1 MNAEGEGTPSSLS
14 VPTVVF
20 ELSVVNADKPSMTT
34 EEVCRRVNLFRELQ
48 LSEDIP
54 EETNWGVLLTAAP
67 LFTQKLDVL
76 RSSAPYETTTTTFPS
91 KYPFDEDGH
100 RDSTSL
106 GWSFII
112 GTDTM
117 IRILDPKYYDH
128 DEEKMIGS
136 LRNMNI
142 KFVVGGRKIDQT
154 TAVATQEFVTGEES
168 LQGLPQD
175 VQDMFIPLDETEFRV
190 DVSSTEIRERQQQ
203 SQQQQQQQQQ
213 N

>member
-1 MNAEGEGTPSSLS
+1 
-14 VPTVVF
+14 
-20 ELSVVNADKPSMTT
+20 
-34 EEVCRRVNLFRELQ
+34 VNLFRELQ
-48 LSEDIP
+48 LSEDIS

-76 RSSAPYETTTTTFPS
+76 RSSAPYERTTTTTTSPS
-91 KYPFDEDGH
+91 KYPFDDDGH
-100 RDSTSL
+100 HHDSASL

-142 KFVVGGRKIDQT
+142 TFVVGGRKIDQT
-154 TAVATQEFVTGEES
+154 TAAATQEFVTGEES

-175 VQDMFIPLDETEFRV
+175 IQDMFILLDETEFRV

-203 SQQQQQQQQQ
+203 SQQQQQ
-213 N
+213 